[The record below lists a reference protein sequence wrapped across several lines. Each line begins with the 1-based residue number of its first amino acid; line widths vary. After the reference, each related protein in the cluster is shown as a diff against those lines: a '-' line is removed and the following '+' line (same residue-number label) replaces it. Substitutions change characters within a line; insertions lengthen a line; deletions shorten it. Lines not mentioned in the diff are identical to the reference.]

1 VESAGIPDLADDC
14 DLARAVRQ
22 STDRVDSGGI
32 HAESKSVLM
41 DVVMLSEILA
51 DRSKVERTISASHN
65 LEFRIDEFT
74 NHDDL
79 LQRVECVNNIWLEAS
94 QRLTA
99 RVDA

>member
-1 VESAGIPDLADDC
+1 MERAGISGLADDR

-32 HAESKSVLM
+32 EAERKSVLM
-41 DVVMLSEILA
+41 DVVVLSEILA
-51 DRSKVERTISASHN
+51 DRSKVYRTIAASHN
-65 LEFRIDEFT
+65 LEFRIDKFT
-74 NHDDL
+74 NHDHL
-79 LQRVECVNNIWLEAS
+79 LQRVECVNNIWLEAN

>member
-1 VESAGIPDLADDC
+1 VERAGIPGLADDC

-22 STDRVDSGGI
+22 RTDRVDSGGI
-32 HAESKSVLM
+32 EAESKSVLM

-51 DRSKVERTISASHN
+51 DRSKVERTIAASHN
-65 LEFRIDEFT
+65 LEFRIDKFT

-79 LQRVECVNNIWLEAS
+79 LQRVECVNNIWLEAN